1 MTSDNK
7 PRRTTKPLLRL
18 LIVSATVA
26 TPEVLMPTQVLA
38 EPGPTVSAA
47 RTEILDHHR
56 HDRPGSDSQRH
67 RRRHEHER
75 RETCCAQFIP
85 GRLFCGVFAD

>member
-56 HDRPGSDSQRH
+56 ACSDQSVRPETQALLHDGARAYVAVGTNLH
-67 RRRHEHER
+67 V
-75 RETCCAQFIP
+75 TA
-85 GRLFCGVFAD
+85 